1 MLQGAVF
8 SGEEIQ
14 MSELDEDKI
23 ELYLPVI
30 FIVLL
35 NLGFLPHCPTMRKL
49 HIQVL
54 GQNTLKEGKSP
65 RTKSPKTKSLE
76 GQASRTNSSY
86 DKIIPVSV

>member
-30 FIVLL
+30 FMVLL

-54 GQNTLKEGKSP
+54 GQNTLKEG
-65 RTKSPKTKSLE
+65 RSPKTKFLE